1 MSLQHERSLE
11 DVLLDI
17 IFKKFPDTLK
27 DEEDKHSIEF
37 TKEKGY

>member
-1 MSLQHERSLE
+1 MSQQPERSLE

-27 DEEDKHSIEF
+27 DEDKHSIEF